1 MSYFCHKLEIT
12 MEVPTFVH
20 RDGMIADKE
29 YVEWLKELKLR
40 FMRSQAKTAVK
51 VNSAMLEF
59 YWSIGRDLVNLRAE
73 ERWGAGVVKQFSLD
87 MREAFPNS
95 TGFSHTNVKY
105 MKRWYLFYRENI
117 TKSQRPVDQNLN
129 LIGDGTDHTPKGQR
143 PIDLLEMPEIFG
155 QVPWGQHIDII
166 SRCES
171 LDEALFYIRN
181 VVDNGWSRPELNVH
195 IDAKLFQA
203 QGSAVT
209 NFERTLP
216 VPQSQLAKEILKDP
230 YNFGFLSM
238 KQRYDEKDLE
248 EALVNNVT
256 SFLLELGKGFSYV
269 GRQME
274 LQMPGGQSFFPD
286 LVFYHIPQH
295 RYVIIELKAVKYT
308 PEFAGKLNFYVT
320 AADKLLRGEGD
331 NPSVGLVICKSAE
344 KTIVEWSLQGIQ
356 TPLGVATYQL
366 QEVVDRTVA
375 ELEMNGKQQKE

>member
-1 MSYFCHKLEIT
+1 

-105 MKRWYLFYRENI
+105 MKRWYLFYRESI

-366 QEVVDRTVA
+366 REVVDRTVA
-375 ELEMNGKQQKE
+375 ELELNGKQQKD

>member
-105 MKRWYLFYRENI
+105 MKRWYLFYKVNI

>member
-171 LDEALFYIRN
+171 LDEALFYIRY

-195 IDAKLFQA
+195 IDAKLFQS

-274 LQMPGGQSFFPD
+274 LHMPGGQSFFPD

-320 AADKLLRGEGD
+320 AADKLLRGEDD

-366 QEVVDRTVA
+366 REVVDRTVA
-375 ELEMNGKQQKE
+375 ELEMNGKQQKD

>member
-1 MSYFCHKLEIT
+1 

-73 ERWGAGVVKQFSLD
+73 ERWGSGVVKQFSLD

-105 MKRWYLFYRENI
+105 MKRWYLFYKEKI
-117 TKSQRPVDQNLN
+117 TKSQRLVDPNFN
-129 LIGDGTDHTPKGQR
+129 LIEDGNGLATKGQR

-171 LDEALFYIRN
+171 LDEALFYIRY

-344 KTIVEWSLQGIQ
+344 KTIVEWSLHGIQ

-366 QEVVDRTVA
+366 REVVDRTVA
-375 ELEMNGKQQKE
+375 ELEMNGKQQKD

>member
-105 MKRWYLFYRENI
+105 MKRWYLFYKENI

-366 QEVVDRTVA
+366 REVVDRTVA
-375 ELEMNGKQQKE
+375 ELELNGKQQKD